1 LERTVKCDV
10 VKYGNDALRV
20 KALPVEIV
28 DENIRA
34 LASDMLETMYANSG
48 VGLAAEQVGR
58 TEAVFVIDVS
68 PPSGSNH
75 EDDYED
81 EEPENPDVPMPM
93 VLINP
98 EVLSFDGGQETAQ
111 EGCLS
116 FPEIFTNIT
125 RPSEVTVAYTDLE
138 SSRNTITASG
148 LLSRAIQHEMDHLNG
163 VLLVDRMSH
172 VQKISLSGKLRRLK
186 KATQSA

>member
-1 LERTVKCDV
+1 MKRDV

-20 KALPVEIV
+20 KATPVAAV
-28 DENIRA
+28 DESIRM

-58 TEAVFVIDVS
+58 TEAIFVIDVS
-68 PPSGSNH
+68 PVHDS
-75 EDDYED
+75 ED
-81 EEPENPDVPMPM
+81 EEPENPDIPMPM
-93 VLINP
+93 VVINP
-98 EVLSFDGGQETAQ
+98 EILSSEGKETAQ

-116 FPEIFTNIT
+116 FPEIFTNVT
-125 RPSEVTVAYTDLE
+125 RPAEVTLAYTDLE
-138 SSRNTITASG
+138 DNRKTITAMG

-163 VLLVDRMSH
+163 ILLVDRMSH

-186 KATQSA
+186 KSTESA